1 MTPPAT
7 VEPAVEADRTV
18 VQPDQAE
25 SAGIA
30 TASAPARAG
39 VPMGQLPDRA
49 RAIVLEI
56 AAEEDFKRPLLDLGL
71 TPGTEVLV
79 VRRAPL
85 RDPIEVYVR
94 GCHFSIRREEANRI
108 LVEAV

>member
-1 MTPPAT
+1 MTPPT
-7 VEPAVEADRTV
+7 V
-18 VQPDQAE
+18 AE
-25 SAGIA
+25 LPIHDEH
-30 TASAPARAG
+30 ASLAAPASTAPRPR
-39 VPMGQLPDRA
+39 VIPMGQLPDRA
-49 RAIVLEI
+49 RAVVHSI
-56 AAEEDFKRPLLDLGL
+56 AAEDDFRRPLLDLGL
-71 TPGTEVLV
+71 IPGTEVLV

>member
-1 MTPPAT
+1 MTPPLL
-7 VEPAVEADRTV
+7 
-18 VQPDQAE
+18 
-25 SAGIA
+25 
-30 TASAPARAG
+30 APATRA

-49 RAIVLEI
+49 RAVVHSIV
-56 AAEEDFKRPLLDLGL
+56 ADEEFKRPLLDLGL
-71 TPGTEVLV
+71 TPGTEILV

>member
-1 MTPPAT
+1 VTPPIIA
-7 VEPAVEADRTV
+7 EPEVIEPTTAAADTEGPTTGSTRT
-18 VQPDQAE
+18 
-25 SAGIA
+25 GI
-30 TASAPARAG
+30 
-39 VPMGQLPDRA
+39 PMGRLPDRA
-49 RAIVLEI
+49 RAVVLSIE
-56 AAEEDFKRPLLDLGL
+56 ADDDFRLPLLDLGL

-94 GCHFSIRREEANRI
+94 GCHFSIRREEADRI

>member
-1 MTPPAT
+1 MTPPIVAEPEV
-7 VEPAVEADRTV
+7 VEPTATAVEDAMR
-18 VQPDQAE
+18 
-25 SAGIA
+25 A
-30 TASAPARAG
+30 TATATARPG
-39 VPMGQLPDRA
+39 VPMGRLPDRA
-49 RAIVLEI
+49 RAVVLSIE
-56 AAEEDFKRPLLDLGL
+56 AEDDFRRPLLDLGL

-94 GCHFSIRREEANRI
+94 GCHFSIRREEADRI

>member
-1 MTPPAT
+1 VTPPITAEPVLREEPTVAAT
-7 VEPAVEADRTV
+7 VGREALRPGTR
-18 VQPDQAE
+18 P
-25 SAGIA
+25 
-30 TASAPARAG
+30 

-49 RAIVLEI
+49 RAVVHSIV
-56 AAEEDFKRPLLDLGL
+56 AEDDFKRPLLDLGL

-85 RDPIEVYVR
+85 WDPIEVYVR
-94 GCHFSIRREEANRI
+94 GSHFSIRREEANRI

>member
-1 MTPPAT
+1 MTPPIVA
-7 VEPAVEADRTV
+7 EPERAAPRAADME
-18 VQPDQAE
+18 P
-25 SAGIA
+25 AGIA
-30 TASAPARAG
+30 PAPAG
-39 VPMGQLPDRA
+39 TPMGQLPDRA
-49 RAIVLEI
+49 RAVVLSIV
-56 AAEEDFKRPLLDLGL
+56 ADEDFRRPLLDLGL

-94 GCHFSIRREEANRI
+94 GSHFSIRREEANRI

>member
-1 MTPPAT
+1 MTPPLA
-7 VEPAVEADRTV
+7 
-18 VQPDQAE
+18 
-25 SAGIA
+25 
-30 TASAPARAG
+30 APVARAL
-39 VPMGQLPDRA
+39 PLGQLPDRA
-49 RAIVLEI
+49 RAVVLSIE
-56 AAEEDFKRPLLDLGL
+56 ADEEFKRPLLDLGL
-71 TPGTEVLV
+71 TPGTEILV

>member
-1 MTPPAT
+1 MTPPVVA
-7 VEPAVEADRTV
+7 EPEVLTPQTTA
-18 VQPDQAE
+18 AE
-25 SAGIA
+25 VAKTSAGA
-30 TASAPARAG
+30 APARPAL
-39 VPMGQLPDRA
+39 PMGQLPDRA
-49 RAIVLEI
+49 RAIVVSIE
-56 AAEEDFKRPLLDLGL
+56 AEDDFKRPLLELGL

>member
-1 MTPPAT
+1 MTPPIVVERERVELQVMEAAAT
-7 VEPAVEADRTV
+7 GT
-18 VQPDQAE
+18 
-25 SAGIA
+25 
-30 TASAPARAG
+30 APARAG
-39 VPMGQLPDRA
+39 VPMGMLPDRA
-49 RAIVLEI
+49 RAVVVTIV
-56 AAEEDFKRPLLDLGL
+56 AEDELKRPLLDLGL
-71 TPGTEVLV
+71 TPGTEILV